1 MKREAGSEEI
11 LCKISE
17 GFIKEGK
24 REGKLEDILALMGTT
39 KWDADKA
46 MDMLKIECE
55 DRPTYA
61 PFVKMAIGS
70 TPLAQA

>member
-1 MKREAGSEEI
+1 M
-11 LCKISE
+11 
-17 GFIKEGK
+17 K

-61 PFVKMAIGS
+61 PFVKTAIGS